1 MDDRQ
6 IDQSGND
13 VIRVLA
19 VAAVVLLAA
28 ASAEAA
34 QRIGD
39 FVVFDQSDVIAL
51 DGAIGRDTLRD
62 FKRAVAERPWARVVL
77 LDSPGGRVDEALTLA
92 QEIEKRGMS
101 TAIPRGMGCYS
112 ACAYVFFAGRD
123 HVVGGRLGVHQISAS
138 GEGDL
143 AGTVAYFTKVHA
155 EMKRLEV
162 PDGVIKAMLKTPPN
176 DVYVFSDA
184 EIAAMSINRS
194 SGDDS
199 LATKYA
205 TSRPET

>member
-1 MDDRQ
+1 MLRH
-6 IDQSGND
+6 I
-13 VIRVLA
+13 ILA
-19 VAAVVLLAA
+19 AAVSLLAA
-28 ASAEAA
+28 GDAQAA

-39 FVVFDQSDVIAL
+39 FVVYPDTREVIAL
-51 DGAIGRDTLRD
+51 DAAIGRDTVRD
-62 FKRAVAERPWARVVL
+62 FRRAVAERPSAKVVL
-77 LDSPGGRVDEALTLA
+77 LHSPGGRVEVALELA
-92 QEIEKRGMS
+92 DEIEKRGMS

-123 HVVGGRLGVHQISAS
+123 HVVGGRLGVHQISAG

-143 AGTVAYFTKVHA
+143 AGTIAYFSTVHEA
-155 EMKRLEV
+155 MKRLDV

-194 SGDDS
+194 AGEDS
-199 LATKYA
+199 LAAKYA
-205 TSRPET
+205 ANRPKT